1 MKRWKGGQN
10 SLFKIAF
17 LFSWLMML
25 KRGGSEC
32 YIKIAAKQYLGQLMM
47 LKGEV
52 RMLYSR

>member
-25 KRGGSEC
+25 KRGG
-32 YIKIAAKQYLGQLMM
+32 
-47 LKGEV
+47 V
-52 RMLYSR
+52 RMLYQHSREAIFRSVDDA